1 MMLRGAV
8 GIVILLMSAYGARA
22 LTSGAADELDDDER
36 ASRSAAVSTI
46 WDKPAPPIR
55 VVVPQVTPAP
65 PPERPLG
72 ANPLWALPLSALSA
86 TRDRPMFSPER
97 RPPIAAVA
105 PTPIAQ
111 PAAVQKPRDPERPQ
125 LSLIGTVVSSDER
138 FGLFLDQMTQAA
150 LRLRMGES
158 YRGWNLRLIQ
168 GREATL
174 EKDQEAVILALPQ
187 RGAEQSAG
195 EVRFP
200 PANGNK
206 LPLEKS
212 SWPSPLSSK

>member
-1 MMLRGAV
+1 MMFRGAV
-8 GIVILLMSAYGARA
+8 GIVILLMSAYGACA

-36 ASRSAAVSTI
+36 ANRSAPVSTI
-46 WDKPAPPIR
+46 WDKPAPPVR
-55 VVVPQVTPAP
+55 VVVPPQVTPAP
-65 PPERPLG
+65 PPERTPS

-97 RPPIAAVA
+97 RPPTAAVA
-105 PTPIAQ
+105 PTPIAE
-111 PAAVQKPRDPERPQ
+111 PAAVSKPRDPERPQ
-125 LSLIGTVVSSDER
+125 LSLIGTVVSNDER
-138 FGLFLDQMTQAA
+138 FGLFLDQMTQAS

-174 EKDQEAVILALPQ
+174 EKDQEAVTLALPQ
-187 RGAEQSAG
+187 QSAG

-200 PANGNK
+200 PVNANK
-206 LPLEKS
+206 LVSEKS
-212 SWPSPLSSK
+212 SRPGLLSNK

>member
-1 MMLRGAV
+1 
-8 GIVILLMSAYGARA
+8 
-22 LTSGAADELDDDER
+22 
-36 ASRSAAVSTI
+36 
-46 WDKPAPPIR
+46 
-55 VVVPQVTPAP
+55 
-65 PPERPLG
+65 
-72 ANPLWALPLSALSA
+72 
-86 TRDRPMFSPER
+86 MFSPER